1 MLKYL
6 IGIIGITSLMILWVI
21 VQNLWRRTFSNQQK
35 DEDVLA
41 GRSACGSCGCGTIC
55 KNKEVE
61 LKN

>member
-6 IGIIGITSLMILWVI
+6 IGILGITGLMIIWVI
-21 VQNLWRRTFSNQQK
+21 VQNLWRRTFSDQQK

-55 KNKEVE
+55 KNKKVE
-61 LKN
+61 LKK

>member
-6 IGIIGITSLMILWVI
+6 IGIIGITMLMIIWVI
-21 VQNLWRRTFSNQQK
+21 VQNLWRRTFLDQQK

-41 GRSACGSCGCGTIC
+41 GRSTCGSCGCGTIC

-61 LKN
+61 LKK